1 MSLSAR
7 ITLAR
12 QKKGLSQEALGK
24 VLGISR
30 AAVAQWEGGQTVP
43 AAERL
48 IDLADKLGVRFE
60 WLYWGRE
67 PMEGLEPGAVP
78 PGFVWV
84 PSLSAVS
91 VTEAGEVALSMG
103 EPTLVTAGL
112 IEAELRGEP
121 DNFAVMTMS
130 GQAMEPLLT
139 AGATL
144 LLDLRQT
151 KPSPAGMFALW
162 DGSGLAVHWV
172 RRVPG
177 AKPPL
182 LHLSSENPRFPDV
195 EIEPAAVRIVGRV
208 VWFARRL

>member
-7 ITLAR
+7 ITAAR

-24 VLGISR
+24 MLGVSR

-48 IDLADKLGVRFE
+48 IDLADKLNVRFE

-67 PMEGLEPGAVP
+67 PMEGMEPGEVP
-78 PGFVWV
+78 AGYAWV
-84 PSLSAVS
+84 SSLSLADAD
-91 VTEAGEVALSMG
+91 TGELSRGAPM
-103 EPTLVTAGL
+103 L
-112 IEAELRGEP
+112 IPLDLINAELHGAP
-121 DNFAVMTMS
+121 DDFAVMAMA
-130 GQAMEPLLT
+130 GQSMEPLLP

-144 LLDLRQT
+144 LIDLRHT
-151 KPSPAGMFALW
+151 KPTPPGAFALW
-162 DGSGLAVHWV
+162 DGSGLAVQWV

-177 AKPPL
+177 SKPPML
-182 LHLSSENPRFPDV
+182 RLSSENPRFQTAD
-195 EIEPAAVRIVGRV
+195 IEPPCVRIVGRV

>member
-7 ITLAR
+7 ITTAR

-24 VLGISR
+24 VLGVSR

-78 PGFVWV
+78 PGYAWV
-84 PSLSAVS
+84 SSLASASLTEVGELSLSKGA
-91 VTEAGEVALSMG
+91 AILM
-103 EPTLVTAGL
+103 PLDL
-112 IEAELRGEP
+112 IEAELRGSP
-121 DNFAVMTMS
+121 DDFAVMPMS
-130 GQAMEPLLT
+130 GQAMEPLLP
-139 AGATL
+139 AGTML
-144 LLDLRQT
+144 LIDFRQT
-151 KPSPAGMFALW
+151 KPSSAGIFALW
-162 DGSGLAVHWV
+162 DGSGLAVQWV

-177 AKPPL
+177 SKPPML
-182 LHLSSENPRFPDV
+182 RLASENPRFAATD
-195 EIEPAAVRIVGRV
+195 IEPAAVRIVGRL
-208 VWFARRL
+208 VWFGRRL

>member
-7 ITLAR
+7 ITAAR

-67 PMEGLEPGAVP
+67 PMEGLEPGAMP
-78 PGFVWV
+78 PGFTWIS
-84 PSLSAVS
+84 SLSSVS
-91 VTEAGEVALSMG
+91 LTEAGELSLSKGM
-103 EPTLVTAGL
+103 PTLMPVGL
-112 IEAELRGEP
+112 IETELRGTP
-121 DNFAVMTMS
+121 DDFSLMAMS
-130 GQAMEPLLT
+130 GQAMEPLLP

-151 KPSPAGMFALW
+151 KPSSAGIFALW
-162 DGSGLAVHWV
+162 DGSGLAVQWV

-177 AKPPL
+177 AKPPML
-182 LHLSSENPRFPDV
+182 RLSSENPRFPAVD
-195 EIEPAAVRIVGRV
+195 IDPAAVRIVGRI

>member
-7 ITLAR
+7 ITAAR

-24 VLGISR
+24 VLGVSR

-48 IDLADKLGVRFE
+48 IDLADKLSVRFE

-67 PMEGLEPGAVP
+67 PIEGMEPGEVP
-78 PGFVWV
+78 AGYAWV
-84 PSLSAVS
+84 SSLASACL
-91 VTEAGEVALSMG
+91 TEAGELSLSKGAPNLM
-103 EPTLVTAGL
+103 PLGL
-112 IEAELRGEP
+112 IEAELRGSIE
-121 DNFAVMTMS
+121 DFTVMPMS
-130 GQAMEPLLT
+130 GQAMEPLLP

-151 KPSPAGMFALW
+151 KPSSAGIFALW
-162 DGSGLAVHWV
+162 DGSGLAVQWV
-172 RRVPG
+172 RRVPSS
-177 AKPPL
+177 KPPIL
-182 LHLSSENPRFPDV
+182 RLFSENPRFPATD
-195 EIEPAAVRIVGRV
+195 IDPAAVRIVGRV